1 MPPISSIAVVT
12 LSVKIVTVEI
22 SLYAVLSNLRDY
34 IFSMLRV
41 WSDILTAANRR
52 QVTLLGLLDL
62 SVAFDCVDHDNL
74 LQRFQ
79 IGLGMSDVVLRWIQS
94 LLTNRTQEVIQW
106 SAIQ

>member
-34 IFSMLRV
+34 ISSMLRV

-62 SVAFDCVDHDNL
+62 SVAFDSVDHDNL

>member
-34 IFSMLRV
+34 ISSMLRV

-62 SVAFDCVDHDNL
+62 SVAFDSVDHDNL
-74 LQRFQ
+74 LQQFQ

>member
-22 SLYAVLSNLRDY
+22 SLYAVLSDLRDY
-34 IFSMLRV
+34 ISSMLRV

-62 SVAFDCVDHDNL
+62 SVAFDSVDHDNL

-79 IGLGMSDVVLRWIQS
+79 IGLGMSDVVLRWIQL